1 MIKFNDV
8 LLTDRELIQSY
19 TLHGDSQNCDLSFA
33 NIISW
38 RFLYD
43 TQYAVIDGFLVF
55 RFYSGHHLAYMGPLA
70 KPDSEGRL
78 PDVLRAVDVVKVLR
92 QDAIAMGHPF
102 LMIGAG
108 KELVQRM
115 EAAMPGVF
123 KMKQERDFF
132 DYIYSREKLET
143 LSGKHLQSKRN
154 HCNKFRALYPQYEYR
169 PLQPEMI
176 PQCLKL
182 EEEWR
187 LKTKDSAT
195 DSEKQNL
202 FEELRSMT
210 RAFLYW
216 NQLDCLGGTIFVDNK
231 LVAFTYGCAINLD
244 TFDVCVEKAD
254 VDYEGAFS
262 IINQE
267 FLKHL
272 PQQYI
277 HINREEDLGEN
288 GLRRAKLS
296 YKPELL
302 LEKYSIME
310 KEPLADFADTERIKT
325 ETMNLWRDTFH
336 DSEDFMKLYFEEV
349 YHPEINVVCQIDG
362 HVVGALQTIPMR
374 LKMGDEEASAAYI
387 SGVSVQAEM
396 RQQNIGSSLMRQAH
410 NTLYA
415 KHTVFAS
422 LIPAEPWLFD
432 WYAQC
437 GYSQSINAIAGPDGV
452 GEMDFATFD
461 AWQRSQQSILLHSEK
476 DFKTA
481 IKDLHTSG
489 ETLPVAA
496 SGMVRVI
503 DAEAALRLYAHRH
516 PEEKFNLRIFAD
528 KDIAN
533 NNTYY
538 AIANGEVQKTDRPL
552 PQASALTIGQ
562 LSLFIFKD
570 LKTVMTLMMN

>member
-19 TLHGDSQNCDLSFA
+19 TLHGDSHNCDLSFA

-108 KELVQRM
+108 KEMVQRM

-176 PQCLKL
+176 PLCLKL

-216 NQLDCLGGTIFVDNK
+216 NQLDCLGGTIYVDNE

-267 FLKHL
+267 FVKHL

-277 HINREEDLGEN
+277 HINREEDLGED

-349 YHPEINVVCQIDG
+349 YQPEINVVCQIDG

-374 LKMGDEEASAAYI
+374 LKMDDEETSAAYI
-387 SGVSVQAEM
+387 SGVSVQADM
-396 RQQNIGSSLMRQAH
+396 RRQNIGSSLMRQAH

-461 AWQRSQQSILLHSEK
+461 AWQRSQQCILLHSEK
-476 DFKTA
+476 DFYTA
-481 IKDLHTSG
+481 IKDLHASG
-489 ETLPVAA
+489 EALPVAA
-496 SGMVRVI
+496 SGMVRII

-516 PEEKFNLRIFAD
+516 PEKNFNLRIYAD

-570 LKTVMTLMMN
+570 LRTVMTLMMN

>member
-154 HCNKFRALYPQYEYR
+154 HCNKFRALYPQYEYQ

-396 RQQNIGSSLMRQAH
+396 RRQNIGSSLMRQAH

>member
-8 LLTDRELIQSY
+8 LLTDRELIHSY

-396 RQQNIGSSLMRQAH
+396 RRQNIGSSLMRQAH

>member
-1 MIKFNDV
+1 
-8 LLTDRELIQSY
+8 
-19 TLHGDSQNCDLSFA
+19 
-33 NIISW
+33 
-38 RFLYD
+38 
-43 TQYAVIDGFLVF
+43 
-55 RFYSGHHLAYMGPLA
+55 
-70 KPDSEGRL
+70 
-78 PDVLRAVDVVKVLR
+78 
-92 QDAIAMGHPF
+92 
-102 LMIGAG
+102 
-108 KELVQRM
+108 
-115 EAAMPGVF
+115 
-123 KMKQERDFF
+123 
-132 DYIYSREKLET
+132 
-143 LSGKHLQSKRN
+143 
-154 HCNKFRALYPQYEYR
+154 
-169 PLQPEMI
+169 
-176 PQCLKL
+176 
-182 EEEWR
+182 
-187 LKTKDSAT
+187 
-195 DSEKQNL
+195 
-202 FEELRSMT
+202 
-210 RAFLYW
+210 
-216 NQLDCLGGTIFVDNK
+216 
-231 LVAFTYGCAINLD
+231 
-244 TFDVCVEKAD
+244 
-254 VDYEGAFS
+254 
-262 IINQE
+262 
-267 FLKHL
+267 
-272 PQQYI
+272 
-277 HINREEDLGEN
+277 
-288 GLRRAKLS
+288 
-296 YKPELL
+296 
-302 LEKYSIME
+302 
-310 KEPLADFADTERIKT
+310 
-325 ETMNLWRDTFH
+325 
-336 DSEDFMKLYFEEV
+336 
-349 YHPEINVVCQIDG
+349 
-362 HVVGALQTIPMR
+362 
-374 LKMGDEEASAAYI
+374 MGDEEASAAYI

-396 RQQNIGSSLMRQAH
+396 RRQNIGSSLMRQAH

-461 AWQRSQQSILLHSEK
+461 AWQRSQQCILLHSEK

>member
-349 YHPEINVVCQIDG
+349 YQPEINVVCQIDG

-374 LKMGDEEASAAYI
+374 LKMDDEETSAAYI
-387 SGVSVQAEM
+387 SGVSVQADM
-396 RQQNIGSSLMRQAH
+396 RRQNIGSSLMRQAH

-496 SGMVRVI
+496 SGMVRII

-516 PEEKFNLRIFAD
+516 PEKNFNLRIYAD

-570 LKTVMTLMMN
+570 LRTVMTLMMN

>member
-108 KELVQRM
+108 KEMVQRM

-216 NQLDCLGGTIFVDNK
+216 NQLDCLGGTIYVDNE

-349 YHPEINVVCQIDG
+349 YQPEINVVCQIDG

-374 LKMGDEEASAAYI
+374 LKMDDEETSAAYI
-387 SGVSVQAEM
+387 SGVSVQADM
-396 RQQNIGSSLMRQAH
+396 RRQNIGSSLMRQAH

-461 AWQRSQQSILLHSEK
+461 AWQRSQQCILLHSEK
-476 DFKTA
+476 DFYTA

-496 SGMVRVI
+496 SGMVRII

-516 PEEKFNLRIFAD
+516 PEKNFNLRIYAD

-570 LKTVMTLMMN
+570 LRTVMTLMMN

>member
-216 NQLDCLGGTIFVDNK
+216 NQLDCLGGTIYVDNK

-267 FLKHL
+267 FVKHL

-277 HINREEDLGEN
+277 HINREEDLGED

-349 YHPEINVVCQIDG
+349 YQPEINVVCQIDG

-374 LKMGDEEASAAYI
+374 LKMDDEEASAAYI
-387 SGVSVQAEM
+387 SGVSVQADM
-396 RQQNIGSSLMRQAH
+396 RRQNIGSSLMRQAH

-452 GEMDFATFD
+452 GEMDYATFD
-461 AWQRSQQSILLHSEK
+461 AWQRSQQCILLHSEK
-476 DFKTA
+476 DFNTA
-481 IKDLHTSG
+481 IKDLHASG
-489 ETLPVAA
+489 EALPVAVA
-496 SGMVRVI
+496 GMVRVI

>member
-1 MIKFNDV
+1 
-8 LLTDRELIQSY
+8 
-19 TLHGDSQNCDLSFA
+19 
-33 NIISW
+33 
-38 RFLYD
+38 
-43 TQYAVIDGFLVF
+43 
-55 RFYSGHHLAYMGPLA
+55 
-70 KPDSEGRL
+70 
-78 PDVLRAVDVVKVLR
+78 
-92 QDAIAMGHPF
+92 
-102 LMIGAG
+102 
-108 KELVQRM
+108 
-115 EAAMPGVF
+115 
-123 KMKQERDFF
+123 
-132 DYIYSREKLET
+132 
-143 LSGKHLQSKRN
+143 
-154 HCNKFRALYPQYEYR
+154 
-169 PLQPEMI
+169 MI

-272 PQQYI
+272 PKQYI

-396 RQQNIGSSLMRQAH
+396 RRQNIGSSLMRQAH

>member
-310 KEPLADFADTERIKT
+310 KEPLADFDDTERIKT

-396 RQQNIGSSLMRQAH
+396 RRQNIGSSLMRQAH